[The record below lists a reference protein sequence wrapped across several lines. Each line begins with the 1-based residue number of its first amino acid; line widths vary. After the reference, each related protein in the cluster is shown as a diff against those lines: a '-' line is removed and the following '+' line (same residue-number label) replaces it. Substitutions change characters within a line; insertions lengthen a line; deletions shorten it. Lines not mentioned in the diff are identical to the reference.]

1 MKNGP
6 SDRQRQDLD
15 SARRVLAI
23 EIAALQDVSDRLGEE
38 FARAVDLLAA
48 IEGKVVVTG
57 LGKSGLICRKIAATL
72 ASTGTPALFLH
83 AAEGLHG
90 DIGMLARGDAL
101 IAVSNSGST
110 EEVVALVAPA
120 RRLGLP
126 VIAMTGGPDSALSRA
141 ADVCLSI
148 EVAEE
153 ACPLGLAPTAST
165 TVTLAVGDA
174 LAIALLER
182 GGFAAN
188 DFGTL
193 HPGGAL
199 GRRLRKVD
207 DLMHRGEELPCV
219 AATAPMAEV
228 FREMTARK
236 LGVTAV
242 VDAPGRLVGIVTD
255 GDLRRA
261 AETHGDLRGLTAADV
276 MTSDPK
282 TIPAGAVAEQAVAVM
297 EDLAITALFIV
308 DEQGHPCGAIKL
320 LDLLR
325 AGVV

>member
-1 MKNGP
+1 MTAKLT
-6 SDRQRQDLD
+6 DKAQADLD
-15 SARRVLAI
+15 SARRVLTI
-23 EIAALQDVSDRLGEE
+23 EISALEEVSRRLGEE
-38 FARAVDLLAA
+38 FAQAVEILAS

-57 LGKSGLICRKIAATL
+57 LGKSGLICRKMAATL

-110 EEVVALVAPA
+110 EEVVGLVAPA

-126 VIAMTGGPDSALSRA
+126 VIALTGETDAPLSRA

-148 EVAEE
+148 AVAEE

-165 TVTLAVGDA
+165 TVTLAIGDA

-207 DLMHRGEELPCV
+207 DLMHREAQLPSV
-219 AATAPMAEV
+219 SVDAPMREV
-228 FREMTARK
+228 FGEMTTKK
-236 LGVTAV
+236 LGVTCV
-242 VDAPGRLVGIVTD
+242 VDVSGCLVGIITD

-261 AETHGDLRGLTAADV
+261 AEVHGDLRGLAASDV

>member
-1 MKNGP
+1 MTKKLA
-6 SDRQRQDLD
+6 DRAQADLD

-23 EIAALQDVSDRLGEE
+23 EIAALQEVSSRLGEE
-38 FARAVDLLAA
+38 FAQAVELLAS
-48 IEGKVVVTG
+48 IEGKVIVTG

-126 VIAMTGGPDSALSRA
+126 VIALAGGPDSPLSRA
-141 ADVCLSI
+141 SDVCLSI
-148 EVAEE
+148 AVAEE

-165 TVTLAVGDA
+165 TVTLAIGDA
-174 LAIALLER
+174 LAIALLDR
-182 GGFAAN
+182 AGFAEH

-207 DLMHRGEELPCV
+207 DLMHRDEKLPCV
-219 AATAPMAEV
+219 SADVSMVEV
-228 FREMTARK
+228 FREMTNKK
-236 LGVTAV
+236 LGVTSV
-242 VDAPGRLVGIVTD
+242 VDAEGRLVGIITD

-261 AETHGDLRGLTAADV
+261 AEMHGDLRERSAADV
-276 MTSDPK
+276 MTTDPK

-297 EDLAITALFIV
+297 EDMAITALFIV
-308 DEQGHPCGAIKL
+308 DEQGRPCGAIKL

>member
-1 MKNGP
+1 MKTKLA
-6 SDRQRQDLD
+6 DRAQMDLD

-23 EIAALQDVSDRLGEE
+23 EVTALQEVSGRLGKE
-38 FARAVDLLAA
+38 FAQAVEILSS
-48 IEGKVVVTG
+48 IEGKVIVTG

-101 IAVSNSGST
+101 IAVSNSGTT
-110 EEVVALVAPA
+110 EEVVGLVAPA

-126 VIAMTGGPDSALSRA
+126 VIALTGVPDAPLSRA

-148 EVAEE
+148 AVAEE

-165 TVTLAVGDA
+165 TVTLAIGDA

-207 DLMHRGEELPCV
+207 DLMHRDANLPCV
-219 AATAPMAEV
+219 LADAPMGEV
-228 FREMTARK
+228 FREMTTKK
-236 LGVTAV
+236 LGVTSV
-242 VDAPGRLVGIVTD
+242 VDAAGCLVGIITD

-261 AETHGDLRGLTAADV
+261 AETHGDLRDLAASDV
-276 MTSDPK
+276 MTSNPK

>member
-110 EEVVALVAPA
+110 EEVVALVA
-120 RRLGLP
+120 
-126 VIAMTGGPDSALSRA
+126 
-141 ADVCLSI
+141 
-148 EVAEE
+148 
-153 ACPLGLAPTAST
+153 
-165 TVTLAVGDA
+165 
-174 LAIALLER
+174 
-182 GGFAAN
+182 
-188 DFGTL
+188 
-193 HPGGAL
+193 
-199 GRRLRKVD
+199 RLRCRPLLRLRSD
-207 DLMHRGEELPCV
+207 S
-219 AATAPMAEV
+219 
-228 FREMTARK
+228 
-236 LGVTAV
+236 
-242 VDAPGRLVGIVTD
+242 PGRQSG
-255 GDLRRA
+255 
-261 AETHGDLRGLTAADV
+261 
-276 MTSDPK
+276 
-282 TIPAGAVAEQAVAVM
+282 AGS
-297 EDLAITALFIV
+297 
-308 DEQGHPCGAIKL
+308 P
-320 LDLLR
+320 
-325 AGVV
+325 

>member
-1 MKNGP
+1 MKTKLA
-6 SDRQRQDLD
+6 DRAQMDLD

-23 EIAALQDVSDRLGEE
+23 EVTALQEVSGRLGKE
-38 FARAVDLLAA
+38 FAQAVEILSS
-48 IEGKVVVTG
+48 IEGKVIVTG

-101 IAVSNSGST
+101 IAVSNSGTT
-110 EEVVALVAPA
+110 EEVVGLVAPA

-126 VIAMTGGPDSALSRA
+126 VIALTGVPDAPLSRA

-148 EVAEE
+148 AVAEE

-165 TVTLAVGDA
+165 TVTLAIGDA

-199 GRRLRKVD
+199 GRRLRKVVAEKISS
-207 DLMHRGEELPCV
+207 LTSLASSWSKHAVKTLSEIKKLPS
-219 AATAPMAEV
+219 
-228 FREMTARK
+228 
-236 LGVTAV
+236 
-242 VDAPGRLVGIVTD
+242 
-255 GDLRRA
+255 
-261 AETHGDLRGLTAADV
+261 LRGKSRKNQCGKTAAI
-276 MTSDPK
+276 TCRK
-282 TIPAGAVAEQAVAVM
+282 TV
-297 EDLAITALFIV
+297 
-308 DEQGHPCGAIKL
+308 CGFTRSTQTIG
-320 LDLLR
+320 R
-325 AGVV
+325 ISSISGF